1 MNFFVLILYIFVLI
15 SSFLNKDV
23 FSPTKFYLLYFFLGF
38 NQLFVNINLH
48 FYVYLYGIIFIL
60 FGFIMIFLELHYL
73 AKCSVKHEI
82 SIKHSETEIEIRAI
96 VRQLS
101 LLFIFITLTYIFL
114 IIMQFGSLSNYISS
128 IALRVQEWKGLGY
141 ITIVRSFIF
150 LISFVIFILIF
161 FDKSSGGRKK
171 YFWCI
176 SFILLLSGAIA
187 FSSGSRGDFF
197 RLILFIII
205 SCHYFI
211 RPIKIWEYIVA
222 ACLGVIVLN
231 ASVVMRDNLSGV
243 LTGSV
248 GLETIINKMMDNYSQ
263 ASSIQGNYGVTP
275 LNIIYEHDFDNL
287 QYGMTYVS
295 AITNLIPREIFPAK
309 PESGGTVLTHIIHKG
324 DLTSAYSPGVI
335 AEGILNFG
343 YSIGPVFGLI
353 LLFVVNYILVYIY
366 IRFRLAL
373 RARFSLPIV
382 DWGVL
387 YLFSVMLC
395 ALMFYSEFT
404 ASIGTLLIF
413 VLLYVILRILVL
425 KKHLRNKGES

>member
-1 MNFFVLILYIFVLI
+1 MTDARF
-15 SSFLNKDV
+15 
-23 FSPTKFYLLYFFLGF
+23 
-38 NQLFVNINLH
+38 
-48 FYVYLYGIIFIL
+48 IIF
-60 FGFIMIFLELHYL
+60 
-73 AKCSVKHEI
+73 
-82 SIKHSETEIEIRAI
+82 
-96 VRQLS
+96 
-101 LLFIFITLTYIFL
+101 
-114 IIMQFGSLSNYISS
+114 
-128 IALRVQEWKGLGY
+128 
-141 ITIVRSFIF
+141 
-150 LISFVIFILIF
+150 
-161 FDKSSGGRKK
+161 
-171 YFWCI
+171 